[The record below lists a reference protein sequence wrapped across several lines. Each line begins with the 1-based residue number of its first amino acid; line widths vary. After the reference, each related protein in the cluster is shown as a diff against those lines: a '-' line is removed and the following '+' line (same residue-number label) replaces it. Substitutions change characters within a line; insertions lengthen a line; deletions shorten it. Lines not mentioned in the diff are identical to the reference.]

1 MIFGINSQLNLFK
14 KRKKLRHNFES
25 EDIEMEENSNEEVQ
39 NIYESDNDN
48 REKVIKSRN
57 KLILINFFI
66 FTPLNN

>member
-1 MIFGINSQLNLFK
+1 
-14 KRKKLRHNFES
+14 
-25 EDIEMEENSNEEVQ
+25 MEENSNEEVQ